1 MILLLLLLPV
11 HFAKVGSLNNLHRIV
26 VNKDNNSLTPTPIKR
41 RRRQHKDAGCCLKI
55 KSIERI
61 DKQNLRTKKHHYL
74 TRQHLI
80 FSQFWSNLLLN
91 HLHRYHRPR
100 LPVTGYRRS
109 TAACRT
115 SYRRLFG

>member
-1 MILLLLLLPV
+1 MLNVDEGVHSKNTTQILLLLLLPV

-61 DKQNLRTKKHHYL
+61 DKKKTLEPKH
-74 TRQHLI
+74 TI
-80 FSQFWSNLLLN
+80 I
-91 HLHRYHRPR
+91 
-100 LPVTGYRRS
+100 
-109 TAACRT
+109 
-115 SYRRLFG
+115 